1 MDPAA
6 RQSRY
11 RPQRQ
16 VTDLL
21 PAPAAG
27 PPLNTT
33 CWVPV
38 QVRQLL
44 ALRPRAAPWTPGAQ
58 SVPRPGTPPAAR
70 TRTDGRACTAWSGTV
85 GAGAARGR
93 GPGWHG
99 ARARDMSRTRPC
111 GGWWIHRSLRAGCIC
126 LPPPVSAPC
135 IRRQRR
141 GRAAAGGRWL
151 VVTARRTGPPAAFAR
166 IRRSACCPTICSP
179 TRKPRR

>member
-99 ARARDMSRTRPC
+99 ARARHMSRTRPC
-111 GGWWIHRSLRAGCIC
+111 VGWIRSPLAAGCARRFYFLALLRCPSPACLPRLCAVFQAATGKAGAARLLVGGHRS
-126 LPPPVSAPC
+126 PPHWSP
-135 IRRQRR
+135 
-141 GRAAAGGRWL
+141 GGL
-151 VVTARRTGPPAAFAR
+151 GLL
-166 IRRSACCPTICSP
+166 
-179 TRKPRR
+179 

>member
-99 ARARDMSRTRPC
+99 ARARHMS
-111 GGWWIHRSLRAGCIC
+111 
-126 LPPPVSAPC
+126 
-135 IRRQRR
+135 R
-141 GRAAAGGRWL
+141 GRAAAGGWSL
-151 VVTARRTGPPAAFAR
+151 VTAGPPAAR
-166 IRRSACCPTICSP
+166 VPWRPWSVVGRSTCCPTICSP

>member
-99 ARARDMSRTRPC
+99 ARARHMSRTRPC
-111 GGWWIHRSLRAGCIC
+111 GVWIRSPLAAGCARRLLLPCPVALPVPC
-126 LPPPVSAPC
+126 LPPTSL
-135 IRRQRR
+135 RRVPGGNRQGR
-141 GRAAAGGRWL
+141 GRAAAGGWSL
-151 VVTARRTGPPAAFAR
+151 E
-166 IRRSACCPTICSP
+166 SPTICSP
-179 TRKPRR
+179 TRKPPR